1 MPGLSTATRHH
12 TRRDVLAMYPS
23 LRVDHLRYLEKCGV
37 LKPVI
42 VDRDSCFG
50 FSDLTVLRQ
59 VAGDLQKGAPFR
71 AVARTLQST
80 QRGQLT
86 FDFGLQPDR
95 ARVIELTPRSAPV
108 RGAQPIGP
116 AEQYFLMGSLLEDGP
131 AERIEEA
138 IQAYRRALDHNPDL
152 VPALINLAAI
162 RYSRHELPEAIAL
175 YERAIVLDHSSFEA
189 HLNLGNINL
198 DLGRYSEAETS
209 FRRALAVHSDDPDAH
224 FYLAITLERMGRSID
239 ARAHWK
245 LSERLSPEV
254 ESLDSPEE
262 QQD

>member
-1 MPGLSTATRHH
+1 
-12 TRRDVLAMYPS
+12 MYPS
-23 LRVDHLRYLEKCGV
+23 LRIDHLRYLEKCGV

-42 VDRDSCFG
+42 VDRDSCFE

-59 VAGDLQKGAPFR
+59 VAGDLKKGAPFR

-80 QRGQLT
+80 QLGQLT
-86 FDFGLQPDR
+86 FDFGPPADR
-95 ARVIELTPRSAPV
+95 APVIELTPRSAPA
-108 RGAQPIGP
+108 RGMEPIGP

-162 RYSRHELPEAIAL
+162 RYARHELPEAIAL
-175 YERAIVLDHSSFEA
+175 YERAIMLDQSSFEA
-189 HLNLGNINL
+189 HINLGNINL
-198 DLGRYSEAETS
+198 DLGRHPEAESS
-209 FRRALAVHSDDPDAH
+209 FRNALAVHSDDPDAH

-239 ARAHWK
+239 ARPHWK
-245 LSERLSPEV
+245 ASERLPPDCEAADSSKEV
-254 ESLDSPEE
+254 ED
-262 QQD
+262 